1 MGAMELHSMRGEQGI
16 ITYGFTTRRGGVSTG
31 EYGELNLG
39 QHVGDNAEAVALNRQ
54 IVGREFTEPIVW
66 MNQIHSDI
74 YRCASQAADINGV
87 LTVGDAD
94 AVIIERGQAAA
105 VMVADCLPL
114 LLLDVTGTR
123 AAVVH
128 VGRAGLE
135 KEIALKVR
143 DAMCERGTAASAFRA
158 IVGPHIC
165 GRCYEVPV
173 DMMSAVGARFPHA
186 ISQTSWGTPALDL
199 AAGLA
204 DQLGMELDVS
214 SYCTRESELYFSH
227 RRSGALGKPAGRFA
241 GIVEVATHPG
251 CFHEESLR
259 LS

>member
-1 MGAMELHSMRGEQGI
+1 MELHSVRGEQGI

-39 QHVGDNAEAVALNRQ
+39 PHVGDSAEAVALNRQ
-54 IVGREFTEPIVW
+54 IVGREFSEPIVW
-66 MNQIHSDI
+66 MNQVHSDV
-74 YRCASQAADINGV
+74 YRCASQAMQINGA

-105 VMVADCLPL
+105 VMVADCIPL
-114 LLLDVTGTR
+114 VLLDVTGTR

-143 DAMCERGTAASAFRA
+143 DAMCERGTAASAIRG

-165 GRCYEVPV
+165 GRCYEVPA
-173 DMMSAVGARFPHA
+173 DMMYAVGSRFSRA

-199 AAGLA
+199 FAGLA
-204 DQLGMELDVS
+204 EQLGMELDIS
-214 SYCTRESELYFSH
+214 RYCTRESELYFSH
-227 RRSGALGKPAGRFA
+227 RRSSTLGKQAGRFA

-251 CFHEESLR
+251 RFHEESPQ